1 MKYRKQADYTADY
14 TFGYG
19 LGNFYGGNMAVAQA
33 IKTKILLFYGE
44 WWENLGEGI
53 PMFQSILGQTN
64 PETIKSSFSMLVEQR
79 ILEVP
84 GVESIKNIEVE
95 YDKKNRSISSVID
108 AVTESGETVNV
119 EVNF

>member
-44 WWENLGEGI
+44 WWENLGLGI
-53 PMFQSILGQTN
+53 PMFQSIIGQTN
-64 PETIKSSFSMLVEQR
+64 KNPVNIAAQSLLRKR
-79 ILEVP
+79 ILEVDEVTSIVSLDAT
-84 GVESIKNIEVE
+84 VENRVFSCSIVCKTDNEE
-95 YDKKNRSISSVID
+95 L
-108 AVTESGETVNV
+108 VTV
-119 EVNF
+119 EVSI